1 MGTMSIKSVA
11 DGVELIKNQ
20 FFYFIDTMRNGLG
33 LMNCQFSKCMGFK
46 GAVRIE
52 ILCII
57 SFLYLK
63 CKYVNALH
71 FLSASAKVC
80 IIPLRISQC

>member
-57 SFLYLK
+57 SFF
-63 CKYVNALH
+63 V
-71 FLSASAKVC
+71 SAKVQVSKC
-80 IIPLRISQC
+80 IALFISQC